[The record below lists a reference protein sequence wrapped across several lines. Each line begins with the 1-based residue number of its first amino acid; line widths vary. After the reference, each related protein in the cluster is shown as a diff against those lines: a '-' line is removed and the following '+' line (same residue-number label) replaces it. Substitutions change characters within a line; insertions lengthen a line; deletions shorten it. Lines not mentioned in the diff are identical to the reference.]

1 MADFLH
7 RFAEGFSA
15 LNKDNLPRLG
25 ELYSVDIHFTDPLHD
40 VHGLAELQRYFAQLY
55 ANVEQLQFEFHGFDD
70 VINKDDGGEGYLRWV
85 MTYRHPRLHKGQ
97 PIAVQGCSHLQW
109 HDDRVTRHHDYFDAG
124 AMLYEHL
131 PLMGPA
137 VAWLKRRMA

>member
-15 LNKDNLPRLG
+15 LNKDNLQHLG

-40 VHGLAELQRYFAQLY
+40 VHGLADLQHYFAQLY
-55 ANVEQLQFEFHGFDD
+55 ANVEQLQFEFHGFDN
-70 VINKDDGGEGYLRWV
+70 VRHQNDDGEGYLRWV

-97 PIAVQGCSHLQW
+97 PIAVPGCSHLQW
-109 HDDRVTRHHDYFDAG
+109 HNDRVRRHHDYFDAG